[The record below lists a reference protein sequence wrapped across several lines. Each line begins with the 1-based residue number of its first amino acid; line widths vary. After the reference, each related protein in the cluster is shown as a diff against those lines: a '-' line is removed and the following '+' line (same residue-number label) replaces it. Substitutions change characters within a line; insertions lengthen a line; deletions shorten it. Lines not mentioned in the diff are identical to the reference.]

1 MKLLHG
7 VIRAAGRAAPRAG
20 APDGRVARALRQWLV
35 RRQGEH
41 ARVATRLRFLAWI
54 GCLGMPAYY
63 VVWTAWFPQHYES
76 PGLRALGVALCLPA
90 LFAHRFPDGLPA
102 RAYEFVGVCYVLP
115 FFFTYMFLMNH
126 GSAVWAQSL
135 LAALIVLFH
144 FDWWWALAAFAC
156 GTGAAAALFAV
167 AGDGTPLVR
176 THMLEQLPIYAFTIL
191 VVSVTKL
198 GRSVLA
204 REKLAGMAQA
214 LAMVSHE
221 LRTPLMGVSANVRG
235 IERAL
240 AARRRAGGEPEPAV
254 DAALARIG
262 YDVRHMN
269 RLVDLFLQSATV
281 LERQL
286 APTECLSMAQAV
298 EAALDRYPFADGAQ
312 RGLVEV
318 VVRRDFAFAG
328 RADLCAVLLLNL
340 LRNAFKALQRAGKGK
355 VRIIVDGAAA
365 RPRLLVMDS
374 GCGIPARQLPLI
386 FERFHSWPPGAGSG
400 IGLALCDDIVRAW
413 HGTIRCRSRERAWTV
428 FALAFP
434 RAPGL
439 ASSSPSPSPH

>member
-1 MKLLHG
+1 MNLFNRGRFRTDH
-7 VIRAAGRAAPRAG
+7 RAHVASAAR
-20 APDGRVARALRQWLV
+20 DGRLARALRQWLL
-35 RRQGEH
+35 RQQNGH
-41 ARVATRLRFLAWI
+41 AHVATRLRFLAWI
-54 GCLGMPAYY
+54 GCLGLPAYY
-63 VVWTAWFPQHYES
+63 GVWTAWFPQHYES
-76 PGLRALGVALCLPA
+76 PGLRALGVVLCIPA
-90 LFAHRFPDGLPA
+90 LFAHRWRDGPFV
-102 RAYEFVGVCYVLP
+102 RAYEFAGVTYVLP

-156 GTGAAAALFAV
+156 GTGAAAALFVV
-167 AGDGTPLVR
+167 AGDGTPLLR
-176 THMLEQLPIYAFTIL
+176 THILEQLPIYAFTIL
-191 VVSVTKL
+191 VVSVTRL
-198 GRSVLA
+198 GRNVLA

-214 LAMVSHE
+214 LAMMSHE
-221 LRTPLMGVSANVRG
+221 LRTPLMGVAANVRG
-235 IERAL
+235 IERTL
-240 AARRRAGGEPEPAV
+240 AARRHAGQAPEPAM
-254 DAALARIG
+254 DDALARIG

-269 RLVDLFLQSATV
+269 RMIDLFLQSATV
-281 LERQL
+281 LQRQL
-286 APTECLSMAQAV
+286 APTERLSMAQAV
-298 EAALDRYPFADGAQ
+298 EAALERYPFAGSAQ
-312 RGLVEV
+312 RSLVEV

-328 RADLCAVLLLNL
+328 REELCAVLLLNL
-340 LRNAFKALQRAGKGK
+340 LRNALKALQRAGKGK

-400 IGLALCDDIVRAW
+400 IGLALCEDIVRAW

-434 RAPGL
+434 RAPGQ
-439 ASSSPSPSPH
+439 ASPLPP